1 MWYVII
7 ERGIKMNN
15 NDNSPK
21 KEKSS
26 GLHNTLTVIGI
37 VLCVILVPILII
49 NCTLLIKSF
58 VNENE
63 VPDFAGVMPLI
74 VLTDSMYPDI
84 ESGDLIICKKVDP
97 NEIEKGEVISFFD
110 PAGNGTA
117 VVTHTV
123 IDIIVDENGSRS
135 FKTKGI
141 NNNIEDSIPV
151 PAGMVIAEYTGIRF
165 AGLGEFA
172 IFMQTTQGLIVC
184 VVIPIILLVG
194 YDLIRRRIYEKNK
207 KDDVAELMAELEA
220 LRAIKN
226 DELRI
231 KNEGGEED
239 ENDGKPD

>member
-1 MWYVII
+1 MNKKPKDKPI
-7 ERGIKMNN
+7 EKNG
-15 NDNSPK
+15 
-21 KEKSS
+21 SS
-26 GLHNTLTVIGI
+26 KLHSTLTVVGI

-49 NCTLLIKSF
+49 NCTLLIKSV

-63 VPDFAGVMPLI
+63 VPDFGGVMPLI
-74 VLTDSMYPDI
+74 VLTESMAPDI
-84 ESGDLIICKKVDP
+84 MSGDLIICKTVDT
-97 NEIEKGEVISFFD
+97 NEIEKGDVISFFD

-117 VVTHTV
+117 VVTHKV
-123 IDIIVDENGSRS
+123 IDIIINDDGSRS

-141 NNNIEDSIPV
+141 NNNIEDSTPV
-151 PAGMVIAEYTGIRF
+151 PAGMVVAEYTGIRF

-184 VVIPIILLVG
+184 VIIPIILLVG

-220 LRAIKN
+220 LRAVKN

-231 KNEGGEED
+231 QNESAEEAP
-239 ENDGKPD
+239 ENETKKSEETNEE